1 MTSELFEDVYQ
12 ERPSQLILKYEIISP
27 TNQKSLSLRASRRAK
42 LFTFGETLL
51 NKGTGTKSW
60 NEKGLGDVKLLK

>member
-1 MTSELFEDVYQ
+1 MFF
-12 ERPSQLILKYEIISP
+12 
-27 TNQKSLSLRASRRAK
+27 RRAK

-60 NEKGLGDVKLLK
+60 NEKGVGDVKLLK